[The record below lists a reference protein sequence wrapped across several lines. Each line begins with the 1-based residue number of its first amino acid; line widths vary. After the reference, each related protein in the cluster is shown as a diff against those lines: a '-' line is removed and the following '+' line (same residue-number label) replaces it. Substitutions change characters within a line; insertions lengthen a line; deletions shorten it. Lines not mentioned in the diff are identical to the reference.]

1 MPKGR
6 VEGQCQFT
14 KFQSI
19 YFIISNV
26 LATLDPGIKFLIH
39 ITGYTTVTFCFILCH
54 ACSHKDNPRHNIQVY
69 KTPQR
74 VKHVAELS
82 IER

>member
-1 MPKGR
+1 MSKGKM
-6 VEGQCQFT
+6 EGQYQFT
-14 KFQSI
+14 KFQSV
-19 YFIISNV
+19 YFIISIV
-26 LATLDPGIKFLIH
+26 LASLDPGIKLLIH
-39 ITGYTTVTFCFILCH
+39 MTGYTTVTLRFILCH

-82 IER
+82 IGR